1 MDDDEARRGVRQD
14 EHEEISRTFELLRLA
29 PPPVATEIAQ
39 AIYFRDDKA
48 EQALQTAV
56 FFLFA
61 KGDSDRV
68 FSDCCCDP
76 LGDVKRLL

>member
-1 MDDDEARRGVRQD
+1 MRQD
-14 EHEEISRTFELLRLA
+14 DHEEISRTSELLRLV

-39 AIYFRDDKA
+39 AIYFQGDRA

-68 FSDCCCDP
+68 FSYRCCDP